1 MPKKDKDPGN
11 IPPKLAR
18 KFVSLQSH
26 PNFDFEGMPKKEFEK
41 IWTESGISVSD
52 ESRQLFSDLVE
63 FHQGRANIETARKLR
78 RQQQAKQNSEELS
91 HRIASI
97 SKLTIQEVIARI
109 KALTKPETERSVFA
123 RGLENKN
130 EEDLRSL
137 LLDLERLEENETSDK
152 KN

>member
-1 MPKKDKDPGN
+1 MPNKKKSPGN

-18 KFVSLQSH
+18 MFVSLQSH
-26 PNFDFEGMPKKEFEK
+26 PEFDFENMPEKEFEK
-41 IWTESGISVSD
+41 IWSDSGIKVSD
-52 ESRQLFSDLVE
+52 QSQQQFSDLLE
-63 FHQGRANIETARKLR
+63 LHQGRANMERARKNR
-78 RQQQAKQNSEELS
+78 IQQQANQPSDLLS

-97 SKLTIQEVIARI
+97 SKLTIQEVIDKI
-109 KALTKPETERSVFA
+109 KELTKSDSQRSVFA

-152 KN
+152 KD